1 MIVVDSSVVIKW
13 YIPEAKNEKA
23 RQYLASH
30 VEGKNVLS
38 APDLLFFEINN
49 VLATKSV
56 ITASEGLQIIKSLY
70 DLDLKIVNFS
80 FEEFKNALILA
91 KKFNISA
98 YDSSYVIL
106 AEKLHCD
113 FVTADQKLYNRLKP
127 HFAKIK
133 LLN

>member
-1 MIVVDSSVVIKW
+1 MIVVDSSVVLKW

-30 VEGKNVLS
+30 VEGKDVLS
-38 APDLLFFEINN
+38 APSLLFFEVNN
-49 VLATKSV
+49 VLATKSA
-56 ITASEGLQIIKSLY
+56 ITASEGLKIMKSLH

-80 FEEFKNALILA
+80 FDEFKNTLNLA

-98 YDSSYVIL
+98 YDSSYVSL
-106 AEKLHCD
+106 AEKFRCR
-113 FVTADQKLYNRLKP
+113 FVTADKKLYNKLRS
-127 HFAKIK
+127 HFTKIK